1 MNVRIQK
8 NGCPVVS
15 DFNTPSR
22 IIVKWLSQCDALIKL
37 TPFRFVVKVLPRFSA
52 ECYSLIC
59 QTVSVARNRYDYELG
74 MVRIEIP
81 ASKIPFSCCL
91 SFTSRFIH
99 GLMIAS
105 GMSRFCLTPACKI
118 IENLIK

>member
-1 MNVRIQK
+1 MPENRLRMNVRIQK

-81 ASKIPFSCCL
+81 ASKN
-91 SFTSRFIH
+91 SFFHVAYPLHPALFT
-99 GLMIAS
+99 AS
-105 GMSRFCLTPACKI
+105 
-118 IENLIK
+118 